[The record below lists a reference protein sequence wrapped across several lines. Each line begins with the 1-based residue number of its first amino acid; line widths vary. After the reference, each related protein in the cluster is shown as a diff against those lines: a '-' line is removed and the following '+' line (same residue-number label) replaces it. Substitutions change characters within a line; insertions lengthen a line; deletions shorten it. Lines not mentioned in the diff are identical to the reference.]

1 MAFLVSES
9 QYVVRRN
16 VLVDV
21 VGMTGVVAETGHVMV
36 TVGQLVVVGQVME
49 CDHSNG
55 MYPLSEGVTLD
66 ESHRLS
72 GHNLRRMNFLED
84 LEQVIASW
92 DFENLGGP
100 ETVAV
105 MMKMQRCYL
114 YVVGYRYA
122 RGIRSLYL

>member
-1 MAFLVSES
+1 MASLVSES
-9 QYVVRRN
+9 QN

-21 VGMTGVVAETGHVMV
+21 VGMTGEVAEAGHVMV
-36 TVGQLVVVGQVME
+36 TVGQLVEVDQVKE
-49 CDHSNG
+49 CDHSSG
-55 MYPLSEGVTLD
+55 TYPLSKGVTLD
-66 ESHRLS
+66 ESHRLP
-72 GHNLRRMNFLED
+72 GHNLRRMNFPED
-84 LEQVIASW
+84 VEQVIASW

-114 YVVGYRYA
+114 YVAGCRYA

>member
-1 MAFLVSES
+1 MAFLVAES

-16 VLVDV
+16 VLVGV
-21 VGMTGVVAETGHVMV
+21 VGMAGVVAETGHVMV
-36 TVGQLVVVGQVME
+36 TVGQLVEVGQVME

-66 ESHRLS
+66 ENHHLS
-72 GHNLRRMNFLED
+72 GHNLRRKNFLED
-84 LEQVIASW
+84 LEQVIAFW

-105 MMKMQRCYL
+105 MM
-114 YVVGYRYA
+114 
-122 RGIRSLYL
+122 

>member
-1 MAFLVSES
+1 
-9 QYVVRRN
+9 
-16 VLVDV
+16 
-21 VGMTGVVAETGHVMV
+21 MTGVFAETGHVMV
-36 TVGQLVVVGQVME
+36 TVGQLVEVDQVME
-49 CDHSNG
+49 YNHSNG
-55 MYPLSEGVTLD
+55 TYPLPKGVILD
-66 ESHRLS
+66 ESHRLP
-72 GHNLRRMNFLED
+72 GHNLRMMYFLED

-114 YVVGYRYA
+114 CAVGYRYA